1 MEAETITLFELTN
14 RIGQTIYRTPGT
26 QNVWVTAELSDVSTK
41 GGHTYMELIQKDD
54 TGRQLAKIRAMI
66 WRNDAYQITRFEAS
80 TGQKFATGIKLKV
93 RASATMHP
101 VFGLSLTI
109 SEIDPFFTMGDLYI
123 RRQEIIRRLQADG
136 VFDDNKKLSWHD
148 LSLRVAV
155 ISAEQAAGYGDFMK
169 HLTTAGQKF
178 RFVAQLF
185 PAVMQGERTVPTVL
199 DALARIE
206 DDGEQWDCV
215 VVIRGGGASS
225 DLASFEN
232 YDLAYRIATFH
243 IPVIVGIGHERDET
257 VLDYVANRRVKTP
270 TAAAD
275 ILLNHWTELYQ
286 KLLDF
291 GRLLQSTVQER
302 VGAENM
308 QLSYFDSNLNNFS
321 AAALERTGNRLLRS
335 VMTLESVNN
344 RSILPARQRLAAM
357 ADKLCLLSRS
367 AVSTRRENLEAKKK
381 LLDALSPEAVLKR
394 GYTLTMT
401 GGRILKSAKETLP
414 HGTELITR
422 FNDGEITS
430 TTQ

>member
-136 VFDDNKKLSWHD
+136 VFDENKKLSWHD

-291 GRLLQSTVQER
+291 SRLLQSTVQER

-308 QLSYFDSNLNNFS
+308 QLSYYDSNFNNFS

-430 TTQ
+430 TIQ